1 MVRMTA
7 TLLLAFGLFLT
18 GVAAQQPGGP
28 PDRRERVRQREPG
41 QPGPLRAEG
50 RRPPISP
57 VLAALDANG
66 DGAIDADEIAGA
78 ATALKKLDKDGDGKL
93 TRQEYLPGP
102 PGGPGGLAGRGAVPP
117 GEPGEPPG
125 RRPAA
130 GRADFESSPL
140 ARDEAEKKVLDVL
153 DDMDRNQRQG
163 MMSVPRDDGRFL
175 RVLTESLAARNVV
188 EIGTSHGYSA
198 IWLCLALRATG
209 GRLTTFEIDA
219 QRAELARKNFQ
230 RAGLDKLVTLIEGD
244 AHQEVKQLKD
254 PIDILFLDADKQG
267 YIDYLEKLLPLVR
280 PGGLI
285 VAHNMDARQADPRYV
300 KAITTNPELETL
312 FVNVGA
318 SGIGLTLKKR

>member
-1 MVRMTA
+1 MARMTA
-7 TLLLAFGLFLT
+7 ALLVTLGLSLT
-18 GVAAQQPGGP
+18 WVAAQQPGGP
-28 PDRRERVRQREPG
+28 PDRRSRVPQREPG
-41 QPGPLRAEG
+41 QPAGPWAEG
-50 RRPPISP
+50 RRPPMSP
-57 VLAALDANG
+57 VLAAIDANG
-66 DGAIDADEIAGA
+66 DGVIDADEIAGA
-78 ATALKKLDKDGDGKL
+78 AVALRKLDKDGDGKL

-102 PGGPGGLAGRGAVPP
+102 PGGPGGLAGPGAPP
-117 GEPGEPPG
+117 AGEPGERPG
-125 RRPAA
+125 RGPAA
-130 GRADFESSPL
+130 GGAIFESSPL
-140 ARDEAEKKVLDVL
+140 ARDEAEKKILDVL

-198 IWLCLALRATG
+198 IWLCLALRTTG
-209 GRLTTFEIDA
+209 GRLTTLEIDA
-219 QRAELARKNFQ
+219 RRAELARKNFQ

-244 AHQEVKQLKD
+244 AHEKIKQLKD
-254 PIDILFLDADKQG
+254 PIDVLFLDADKQG

-312 FVNVGA
+312 FVNAGA